1 MRYFLFV
8 SILLGGLCACSPR
21 PYRDLQRQELQA
33 VDAGTLKPVFDKV
46 LYRGV
51 IDGKKWFKK
60 FHFSGL
66 LYIRNFPDSST
77 RVVFQGE
84 MGTTFFDFGW
94 DARDSFTVYQI
105 IPQMDKQPLIRL
117 LRKDFELLLVKGAV
131 QGNSEAVYKAQEAP
145 EWYTRFPLSRG
156 YVLYISPGPQPAFHD
171 LLRIE
176 NADEKR
182 KVITLQLTQDSA
194 TSLMPA
200 HIFIRHLRAGFSIDL
215 KKIKQKE
222 QDASE

>member
-8 SILLGGLCACSPR
+8 SILLGSLSACSPR
-21 PYRDLQRQELQA
+21 PYRGLQRQQQQA
-33 VDAGTLKPVFDKV
+33 LDAGKLKPVFDKV

-51 IDGKKWFKK
+51 IDGKKWLKK

-84 MGTTFFDFGW
+84 MGATFFDFGW
-94 DARDSFTVYQI
+94 DARDSFTVFQI
-105 IPQMDKQPLIRL
+105 MPQMDKQPLIRL

-131 QGNSEAVYKAQEAP
+131 RGNSEAVYKAQESQ

-156 YVLYISPGPQPAFHD
+156 FVQYISPGPQPVFHD

-176 NADEKR
+176 NADDKR
-182 KVITLQLTQDSA
+182 KVIIMQLKQDTGS
-194 TSLMPA
+194 TVMPA

-215 KKIKQKE
+215 KKIEQKE
-222 QDASE
+222 QDASK